1 MRGAVGAE
9 EHGAPGAGAG
19 VGEEGGAG
27 DGDGV
32 VPSVGEG

>member
-9 EHGAPGAGAG
+9 EHGAPGVS

-27 DGDGV
+27 GGV
-32 VPSVGEG
+32 VPSTGEG